1 MLDVCLVCLLM
12 LWMWYAVFER
22 RGSDHLHLI
31 HVVHDGYWEYYY
43 YLGAVNYIAQAL
55 LSWIIQAVVRH
66 VVVTASELVMI
77 VRCYVFYLVASFFE
91 MVIDTLNNYLLG
103 GGGGGGL
110 SFELFNT

>member
-1 MLDVCLVCLLM
+1 M
-12 LWMWYAVFER
+12 LWMWYVVFER
-22 RGSDHLHLI
+22 RGDHNLHLI
-31 HVVHDGYWEYYY
+31 HVVHDDGWEYYY
-43 YLGAVNYIAQAL
+43 YFGAVNCIAQAL

-103 GGGGGGL
+103 GGGGL
-110 SFELFNT
+110 SFQ

>member
-1 MLDVCLVCLLM
+1 M

-31 HVVHDGYWEYYY
+31 HVVIHVVHDGYCEYYY

-77 VRCYVFYLVASFFE
+77 VCCYVFYLVASFFE